1 VVNVDNDEKILISK
15 QCIDRILSGLKTIKI
30 NEKNKLIRRQVSD
43 MLNMIDTEL
52 NYGNLSLEDKILKKM
67 KETKGSDPDM
77 NANLYILYQNLV
89 NGRISKEQALDS
101 YNIYSKI
108 EPYEKTIE

>member
-1 VVNVDNDEKILISK
+1 MDNDEKILISK

-43 MLNMIDTEL
+43 MLNMLDTEL
-52 NYGNLSLEDKILKKM
+52 NYGNLSLEEKILKKM

-89 NGRISKEQALDS
+89 NGRISKEQALDR
-101 YNIYSKI
+101 YNLYVKI